1 MRNGN
6 NRNSAKPKQVA
17 NMKPVRGSK
26 RSPTLKK
33 KRAEPRK
40 VTPNQDEEQSDGNQN
55 KPAHQQVAKK
65 RKGSVRKKKGVPDSW
80 VLMPSSS
87 ISAVEN
93 ILDLSILATLAL
105 RAPDKKESQTHLN
118 TLKTKFLSECAQLK
132 VPKTKQ
138 KHTVHLSL
146 RHQEESKKSLMG
158 QKTLSLLK
166 EDLKSVVNALQKVEE
181 RTVSLEHACS
191 SLREEL
197 EEEEEKAKEILQIA
211 DRSVL
216 KLPPVPSVT
225 EEDALESRLRKI
237 IPANSLESTAR
248 KLGAVLQKPKANQEA
263 QMLLTQAQKSAEL
276 LFNPLHKDG

>member
-1 MRNGN
+1 MGITETARNLNKSVGTLICF
-6 NRNSAKPKQVA
+6 A

-93 ILDLSILATLAL
+93 ILDLSIL
-105 RAPDKKESQTHLN
+105 
-118 TLKTKFLSECAQLK
+118 FLSECAQLK